1 MPGGAACPW
10 RRCANSWLPTFNL
23 KNANMVL
30 RLLPFLLLTLVLSDV
45 YLYFKFMYGRRHPLW
60 AYFLFFL
67 PNALLLAL
75 ALVLTLA
82 ESHTSADMTRMVAFF
97 SLYVLVALP
106 KTLFLVVDLTGKVV
120 CLVFRRARKACT
132 VVSSAASLLLFCV
145 MGAGLSFG
153 PSLLQV
159 RRADFVSADLPPAF
173 DGYRIVQ
180 FSDMHL
186 ASFRHRRE
194 MVGKVVG
201 RIMEQRPDMIV
212 FTGDLVSRE
221 AGELDGFDRTLA
233 GLRAPDGVYSV
244 LGNHDYQT
252 YAFYLSPEE
261 QAAGLEKL
269 KERQRAMGWDLLLNE
284 RRVIRRGND
293 SIALVGVEN
302 DGKPPFPE
310 RGDLKKALA
319 GLPGAGQ
326 GRGSARL
333 FKVLL
338 SHDPTHWRRKVL
350 PQTDIQLTLS
360 GHTHGMQ
367 FMLFGWSPSK
377 YFYPEWR
384 YMYREGARCLYVSLG
399 VGEAL
404 VPIRFGAW
412 PEINVIT
419 LHNK

>member
-1 MPGGAACPW
+1 M
-10 RRCANSWLPTFNL
+10 
-23 KNANMVL
+23 
-30 RLLPFLLLTLVLSDV
+30 LTLILSDV

-67 PNALLLAL
+67 PNALLLIAAL
-75 ALVLTLA
+75 ILTWT
-82 ESHTSADMTRMVAFF
+82 ENHTPENMTQMVIFF
-97 SLYVLVALP
+97 SLYILIALP
-106 KTLFLVVDLTGKVV
+106 KMLFLIVDLIGKGI
-120 CLVFRRARKACT
+120 CLFFPRAKKACT
-132 VVSSAASLLLFCV
+132 MVSSAASLFLFCI

-153 PSLLQV
+153 PNLLQV
-159 RRADFVSADLPPAF
+159 RHTNFSSADLPPAF

-180 FSDMHL
+180 FSDLHL
-186 ASFRHRRE
+186 TSFRNRPE
-194 MVGKVVG
+194 MVEKVVE
-201 RIMEQRPDMIV
+201 RIMEQCPDMIV
-212 FTGDLVSRE
+212 FTGDLVSTE
-221 AGELDGFDRTLA
+221 ANELDGFDEILSRLH
-233 GLRAPDGVYSV
+233 APDGVYSI
-244 LGNHDYQT
+244 LGNHDYLT
-252 YAFYLSPEE
+252 YAYYLSPEE
-261 QAAGLEKL
+261 QTAQREEL
-269 KERQRAMGWDLLLNE
+269 KERQRAMNWDLLLNE
-284 RRVIRRGND
+284 HRIIRQGRD

-319 GLPGAGQ
+319 GIPGYGQ
-326 GRGSARL
+326 GNDSTRM

-377 YFYPEWR
+377 FFYPEWK
-384 YMYREGARCLYVSLG
+384 YMYREGERGLYVSLG
-399 VGEAL
+399 IGGAL
-404 VPIRFGAW
+404 IPFRFGAW